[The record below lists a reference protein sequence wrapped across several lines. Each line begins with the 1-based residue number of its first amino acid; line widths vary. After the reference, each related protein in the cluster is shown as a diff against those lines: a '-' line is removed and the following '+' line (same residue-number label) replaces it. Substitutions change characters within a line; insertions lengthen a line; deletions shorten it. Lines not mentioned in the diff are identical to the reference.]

1 MADYED
7 SNNDVNE
14 HKKEEEEKQEEDEV
28 EQKQEQEEE
37 EKEET
42 MIRGW
47 MKKNCEAVYRTRT
60 PYSLTQNFL
69 ESYIYFSYRKL
80 LFCLFFDI
88 PVVVKYGLSQLGR
101 NIN

>member
-7 SNNDVNE
+7 GNNYVNE
-14 HKKEEEEKQEEDEV
+14 HKKEEEEEEE
-28 EQKQEQEEE
+28 KQEQEEE

-47 MKKNCEAVYRTRT
+47 TKKNCETVYRTWT
-60 PYSLTQNFL
+60 PYSLTQNFF

-80 LFCLFFDI
+80 QFCLFFDI
-88 PVVVKYGLSQLGR
+88 PVVVKYGLPQLGR